1 MRRFL
6 KRLAALFWVVLLTA
20 CQTPDS
26 STGDGAS
33 LEALTVTLGQTQTTL
48 DSAAATAEGSD
59 TILYHLYE
67 NLMRW
72 EDNGDG
78 YAVLT
83 PGQAVGYTVETDQDG
98 NATYTFTLREDIK
111 WSDGEAVTAHHFAA
125 AWKRLADPAND
136 LPYREVLSSI
146 AGYDAVQESGNVN
159 LLAVSAPDA
168 TTFVVTLTGNA
179 PYFLETVCANAHTMP
194 IRHNPPSS
202 TASITNGAYT
212 VEEVTPERITL
223 VKSETYYDAA
233 NVSVARL
240 QILPAADSAADYD
253 GLVSGETDFVENL
266 PRSVVTASEDTGRS
280 WESEAVTTT
289 LAVAFNTR
297 QEPFTVSEVRAA
309 LRLAVD
315 QQTIVEALA
324 DGTSRAAT
332 GLVPCG
338 VSDVGADTR
347 ETETAEDGETV
358 GETTAPVRWDFRE
371 HSKKIVTVDTSS
383 DYESDCDRARAFLA
397 QAGYP
402 NGEGFPAVE
411 YIYLN
416 TGENAVIAR
425 AIQTMWQEQ
434 LGISITLCALTQEEY
449 DQRLTPVV
457 QEEEGTT
464 TAPFQIAA
472 ISLTAAYNDVSAI
485 LSRWHSAS
493 EDNFIGYAS
502 DAFDILLDHA
512 AVTDA
517 AAVYDAYFHDAEA
530 ILLADAPLIPLC
542 YQGRSFCLAEGL
554 TGLYHAPNG
563 VYFFSR
569 ITRAS

>member
-6 KRLAALFWVVLLTA
+6 KCLAALIWVVLLTA
-20 CQTPDS
+20 CQTPAN
-26 STGDGAS
+26 STADGGAV
-33 LEALTVTLGQTQTTL
+33 EALTVTLGQTQTTL

-59 TILYHLYE
+59 TILFHLYE

-78 YAVLT
+78 YAVLA
-83 PGQAVGYTVETDQDG
+83 PGQAASYTVETDQDG

-136 LPYREVLSSI
+136 LPYREMMRGI

-159 LLAVSAPDA
+159 LLAVTAPDA
-168 TTFVVTLTGNA
+168 TTLVVTLTGNA
-179 PYFLETVCANAHTMP
+179 PYFLESVCASAHTMP

-202 TASITNGAYT
+202 TKIITNGAYT
-212 VEEVTPERITL
+212 VEEFTSEQISL

-233 NVSVARL
+233 NITVARL
-240 QILPAADSAADYD
+240 QILPAADDAAGYD
-253 GLVSGETDFVENL
+253 ALLRGETGFVENL
-266 PRSVVTASEDTGRS
+266 PRSILTASEETG
-280 WESEAVTTT
+280 WETEAVTTT

-297 QEPFTVSEVRAA
+297 QEPFTVPEVRVA

-338 VSDVGADTR
+338 VSDLGAETTDST
-347 ETETAEDGETV
+347 ETEEESAEPS
-358 GETTAPVRWDFRE
+358 APVRWDFRE
-371 HSKKIVTVDTSS
+371 HSKEIVTVDTSS
-383 DYESDCDRARAFLA
+383 NYESDCDRARAFLA

-402 NGEGFPAVE
+402 NGEGFPTVE
-411 YIYLN
+411 YIFLN
-416 TGENAVIAR
+416 TEENAVIAR

-434 LGISITLCALTQEEY
+434 LGISITLRALTSEEY
-449 DQRLTPVV
+449 AERLTPVV
-457 QEEEGTT
+457 QEGEEMTDP
-464 TAPFQIAA
+464 PFQMAA
-472 ISLTAAYNDVSAI
+472 ISLTAAHNDVSAI

-502 DAFDILLDHA
+502 DAFDILLDNA
-512 AVTDA
+512 ALTSS

-542 YQGRSFCLAEGL
+542 YQGRSFCLAEGM

-563 VYFFSR
+563 IYFFSH
-569 ITRAS
+569 ITHT